1 MIISDD
7 PPKDWQHERETRIL
21 LRGQAGAI
29 ELLVNGVESPRALAL
44 ICHPHPLHGG
54 SMENKVVFT
63 LARACRDSNI
73 IAVRFNFRGVGG
85 SEGVHDDGMGELG
98 DANAILKKLHSA
110 LPDLPVILAG
120 FSFGAAIAAQLAHTV
135 PCAGL
140 VLSAPPVPR
149 YGLDNVA
156 AVNAPVLL
164 LQCDDDDVTDSAGV
178 YYWFEKLSAPEKTLQ
193 CWSQGGHFFHGMLPE
208 LKTAVEK
215 FLSGLLV

>member
-7 PPKDWQHERETRIL
+7 PPKDWQHARETRIL

-73 IAVRFNFRGVGG
+73 IAVRFNFRGVGS
-85 SEGVHDDGMGELG
+85 SEGVHDDGMGELD

-120 FSFGAAIAAQLAHTV
+120 FSFGAAIAAQLAQTV

-149 YGLDNVA
+149 YGLDNIA
-156 AVNAPVLL
+156 SVNAPILL
-164 LQCDDDDVTDSAGV
+164 LQCNDDEVTDSAVV
-178 YYWFEKLSAPEKTLQ
+178 YRWFEKLSAPEKTLQ